1 MDLSRVII
9 GNPVTEKTE
18 RLKTIRTYTVQVDP
32 QATKIDIQRALVEYF
47 GVEPVSVR
55 VMRVRP
61 KARFI
66 GAGRI
71 FTRRHRS
78 KKAVVTLSKDSKP
91 FDLANFKTS

>member
-1 MDLSRVII
+1 MELSRVII

-18 RLKTIRTYTVQVDP
+18 RLKSIRTYTVQVDP
-32 QATKIDIQRALVEYF
+32 AATKIDIARALETHF
-47 GVEPVSVR
+47 GVKPVSVR

-78 KKAVVTLSKDSKP
+78 KKAVITLASDSKP
-91 FDLANFKTS
+91 LDLAQFNAS